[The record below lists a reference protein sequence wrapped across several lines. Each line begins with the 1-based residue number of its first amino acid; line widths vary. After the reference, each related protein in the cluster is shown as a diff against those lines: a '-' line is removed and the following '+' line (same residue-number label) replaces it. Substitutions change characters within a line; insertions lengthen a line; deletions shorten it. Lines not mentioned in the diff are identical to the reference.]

1 MRAASAITEPY
12 DGALAG
18 DTIDAVATSPMLANA
33 LIEIRQDLIDSPERA
48 AEWADR
54 LARLLKP
61 MLAERSAS
69 EPRDFGSRARRANA
83 RVKPYS
89 GA

>member
-61 MLAERSAS
+61 MLAERSAR
-69 EPRDFGSRARRANA
+69 ELRDFGSRVRRA
-83 RVKPYS
+83 RMR
-89 GA
+89 G